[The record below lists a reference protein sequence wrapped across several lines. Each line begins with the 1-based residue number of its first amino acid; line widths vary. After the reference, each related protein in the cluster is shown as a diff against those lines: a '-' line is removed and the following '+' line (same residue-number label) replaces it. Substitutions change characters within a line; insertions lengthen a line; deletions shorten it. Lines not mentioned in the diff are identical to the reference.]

1 MNEVLEQLYDAVDAL
16 KIQDGLSPSGLL
28 ELPSELANIIRQ
40 LVRNNGMSLSE
51 IATTLNY
58 TPEGIRKILDALVE
72 KGYIRRIKIQQ
83 EFWYKAR
90 FKRKADRI
98 STPERGQV
106 NSLLDDLIHEE

>member
-1 MNEVLEQLYDAVDAL
+1 MSEVLEQLNDAVDAL
-16 KIQDGLSPSGLL
+16 PAQDGLSPSGLL

-40 LVRNNGMSLSE
+40 LVRSNGMSLSE
-51 IATTLNY
+51 IAITLNHA
-58 TPEGIRKILDALVE
+58 PEGIRRILDTLVE

-90 FKRKADRI
+90 FKRKADKI
-98 STPERGQV
+98 SSPERGQV